1 MYIQYYNWKNKSYE
15 LFNSCKEHLNI
26 TNCQFFYPIFSLFF
40 NINNNVNSHK
50 NIDLKRKYIV
60 KKIIDIEE
68 LFEYNSNMNVKAN
81 IYDIYNKT
89 EDIKNVFIK
98 QISILDTT
106 HIILNHYNLLCK
118 RNILLPSNYNYI
130 TNNKINNLDN
140 SCYIDCFFSYIVGLI
155 NEKNKIPTFPEY
167 YGSVIGIGNHCI
179 DISDDIDDLETYE
192 AFNKGLNK
200 IYEINV
206 YTNDSIKCDMTEDDY
221 KESEVL
227 VESESEELVE
237 SESEELVESES
248 EELVESESEEED
260 DYIIKFKNI
269 PVMSL
274 FIEKLDGTLEDI
286 IQNKDFTIDIM
297 ISCFFQITFG
307 LAYLQKHYLFLHND
321 LHVNNI
327 MFKETNEEY
336 LYYQHE
342 NKYFKV
348 PTYGKIFKI
357 IDYGRCIFT
366 FKGRLYLNDAFSKYG
381 EADSQYNYPNSNIK
395 EDNKPF
401 NPNYSFD
408 MCRLST
414 TIYDEFQEINIEKCD
429 TYVKFMELIQNILID
444 KDNQEI
450 YDGSDNTFQLYI
462 DITNKAINGIPADIL
477 NRDIFDIYLEEKKDN
492 LIYFNLD

>member
-1 MYIQYYNWKNKSYE
+1 
-15 LFNSCKEHLNI
+15 
-26 TNCQFFYPIFSLFF
+26 
-40 NINNNVNSHK
+40 
-50 NIDLKRKYIV
+50 
-60 KKIIDIEE
+60 
-68 LFEYNSNMNVKAN
+68 
-81 IYDIYNKT
+81 
-89 EDIKNVFIK
+89 
-98 QISILDTT
+98 
-106 HIILNHYNLLCK
+106 
-118 RNILLPSNYNYI
+118 
-130 TNNKINNLDN
+130 
-140 SCYIDCFFSYIVGLI
+140 
-155 NEKNKIPTFPEY
+155 
-167 YGSVIGIGNHCI
+167 
-179 DISDDIDDLETYE
+179 
-192 AFNKGLNK
+192 
-200 IYEINV
+200 
-206 YTNDSIKCDMTEDDY
+206 
-221 KESEVL
+221 
-227 VESESEELVE
+227 
-237 SESEELVESES
+237 
-248 EELVESESEEED
+248 
-260 DYIIKFKNI
+260 
-269 PVMSL
+269 
-274 FIEKLDGTLEDI
+274 
-286 IQNKDFTIDIM
+286 
-297 ISCFFQITFG
+297 
-307 LAYLQKHYLFLHND
+307 
-321 LHVNNI
+321 

>member
-26 TNCQFFYPIFSLFF
+26 TNCQFYFPIFSLFF
-40 NINNNVNSHK
+40 NIKNNVNSHK

-60 KKIIDIEE
+60 KKIIEVDE
-68 LFEYNSNMNVKAN
+68 LFEYNSNMSVKAN

-89 EDIKNVFIK
+89 EKVKNVFVK

-106 HIILNHYNLLCK
+106 HIVLNHYNLVCK

-130 TNNKINNLDN
+130 TNNKINKLDN

-155 NEKNKIPTFPEY
+155 NETNTMPTFPEY

-206 YTNDSIKCDMTEDDY
+206 YTNDSSKCDMDEDDS
-221 KESEVL
+221 KESEEL
-227 VESESEELVE
+227 VESESESEELVE
-237 SESEELVESES
+237 SESES
-248 EELVESESEEED
+248 EELVESEED

-307 LAYLQKHYLFLHND
+307 LAYLQKHYHFLHND

-327 MFKETNEEY
+327 MFKETDKEY
-336 LYYQHE
+336 LYYEYE

-414 TIYDEFQEINIEKCD
+414 TIYDEFHEINIKKCD

-444 KDNQEI
+444 KDNNKI

-462 DITNKAINGIPADIL
+462 DITNKSVNGIPTDIL

-492 LIYFNLD
+492 LSYFHIN

>member
-40 NINNNVNSHK
+40 NIKNNVNSHK
-50 NIDLKRKYIV
+50 NIDLKRKSIV
-60 KKIIDIEE
+60 NKIIEVDE
-68 LFEYNSNMNVKAN
+68 LFEYNSNMIVTAN

-89 EDIKNVFIK
+89 EKVKNVFVK

-106 HIILNHYNLLCK
+106 HIILNHYNLVCK
-118 RNILLPSNYNYI
+118 RNSLLPSNYNYI
-130 TNNKINNLDN
+130 TNNKINKLDN

-155 NEKNKIPTFPEY
+155 NETNKMPTFPEY

-179 DISDDIDDLETYE
+179 DISDDIEDLETYE

-206 YTNDSIKCDMTEDDY
+206 YTNDSSKCDMEESDS
-221 KESEVL
+221 KESEEL
-227 VESESEELVE
+227 EESESEELVE
-237 SESEELVESES
+237 SESEDEVELEAED
-248 EELVESESEEED
+248 EEDEEEED

-274 FIEKLDGTLEDI
+274 FIEKLEGTLEDI

-307 LAYLQKHYLFLHND
+307 LAYLQKHYHFLHND

-327 MFKETNEEY
+327 MFKETKEEY
-336 LYYQHE
+336 LYYQYE
-342 NKYFKV
+342 NKYYKV

-357 IDYGRCIFT
+357 IDYGRCIFK

-381 EADSQYNYPNSNIK
+381 EADSQYNYPNSHIK

-414 TIYDEFQEINIEKCD
+414 TIYDEFQDIDIKKCD
-429 TYVKFMELIQNILID
+429 IYVKFMELIQNILQD
-444 KDNQEI
+444 KDNNKI

-462 DITNKAINGIPADIL
+462 DITNKSVNGIPTDIL

-492 LIYFNLD
+492 LSYFHIN